1 MHTPPKRTNVAGL
14 IGAVVFAVVVAPLN
28 STMLAV
34 ALVPIREDFDIGTA
48 AAAWLISAY
57 FIAMA
62 VMQPLGGRLGDQLGR
77 RKVFLGGAVAF
88 AIASAL
94 AMVAWSF
101 PVLIIFRVAQAIS
114 GGLMFPNGMALL
126 REEIPAHQRGKA
138 FGAMGALIGIA
149 VGAGPPLGGVLA
161 TVFHWRVLFATNLPL
176 IAIALVL
183 AVRYLPANRP
193 SSGSRA
199 QPDLLGATW
208 LLAALTFFGLIGS
221 LLGDREAAIIA
232 WPLSTITTT
241 IAWPAV
247 VAAVAALAVVAV
259 VLFTVRQRRTANPL
273 VDFALFRTRAF
284 AAGTTSSLLS
294 NIVMFS
300 VLVAVPLYVQD
311 LRGGTEAQ
319 AGLLLGV
326 MAVFSIGL
334 APAAGVLMD
343 RIGRRKP
350 AVAGGLVLLIGAAMA
365 NGVGD
370 ATAWWLIVVA
380 LWAMGTG
387 SAFLQSALQTASIEA
402 LPREQAGAAS
412 GIFATT
418 RHVGGLLATAMVAAL
433 VGSGGLDSVV
443 PMRLLAGILTVVSLG
458 TMLAAF
464 GLHHWPPDMEK
475 RDAVQPSKQEAEA
488 G

>member
-1 MHTPPKRTNVAGL
+1 MQTPSKRTNVAGL

-34 ALVPIREDFDIGTA
+34 ALVPIREDFDVGTS

-77 RKVFLGGAVAF
+77 RKMFLGGAVAF

-101 PVLIIFRVAQAIS
+101 PVLVIFRIAQAVS
-114 GGLMFPNGMALL
+114 GGLMFPNGMAVL
-126 REEIPAHQRGKA
+126 REEIPARQRGKA
-138 FGAMGALIGIA
+138 FGAMGAIIGIA
-149 VGAGPPLGGVLA
+149 VGGGPPLGGVLA
-161 TVFHWRVLFATNLPL
+161 TAFHWRVLFATNLPL

-183 AVRYLPANRP
+183 AIRYLPASRP
-193 SSGSRA
+193 STRA
-199 QPDLLGATW
+199 QGRPDLLGAAW
-208 LLAALTFFGLIGS
+208 LLAAFIFFGLTGS
-221 LLGDREAAIIA
+221 LVGDRE
-232 WPLSTITTT
+232 ST
-241 IAWPAV
+241 AV
-247 VAAVAALAVVAV
+247 VWLVAVPVLSAVAVAL
-259 VLFTVRQRRTANPL
+259 FISRQRSALNPL
-273 VDFALFRTRAF
+273 VDFALFRSRAF

-294 NIVMFS
+294 NVVMFS
-300 VLVAVPLYVQD
+300 VLVSVPLYVQD

-343 RIGRRKP
+343 RIGRRRP
-350 AVAGGLVLLIGAAMA
+350 AVAGGLVLLIGAGLA
-365 NGVGD
+365 NGVG
-370 ATAWWLIVVA
+370 ASTSWWLIIVA
-380 LWAMGTG
+380 LWALGTG

-402 LPREQAGAAS
+402 LPPEQAGSAAGVFS
-412 GIFATT
+412 TT
-418 RHVGGLLATAMVAAL
+418 RHVGGLLATAMVVAL
-433 VGSGGLDSVV
+433 VGSGGLDDVF
-443 PMRLLAGILTVVSLG
+443 PLRLLAGILTVVSLG
-458 TMLAAF
+458 TVLAAF
-464 GLHHWPPDMEK
+464 GLHHWPPDMGK
-475 RDAVQPSKQEAEA
+475 RDAGRRAAQEAEA

>member
-1 MHTPPKRTNVAGL
+1 MHTSLKRTNVPGL
-14 IGAVVFAVVVAPLN
+14 IGAVAFAVVVAPLN
-28 STMLAV
+28 STMLFV
-34 ALVPIREDFDIGTA
+34 ALVPIREDFGVGTA
-48 AAAWLISAY
+48 AATWLISAY

-62 VMQPLGGRLGDQLGR
+62 VMQPMGGRLGDQLGR

-88 AIASAL
+88 AIVSAL

-149 VGAGPPLGGVLA
+149 VGAGPLLGGVLA
-161 TVFHWRVLFATNLPL
+161 TAFHWRVLFATNLPL
-176 IAIALVL
+176 IAIALIL
-183 AVRYLPANRP
+183 AIRYLPTDRP
-193 SSGSRA
+193 ASESSMK
-199 QPDLLGATW
+199 PDLLGATW
-208 LLAALTFFGLIGS
+208 LLASLTFLGLTGS
-221 LLGDREAAIIA
+221 LFGARDTASVA
-232 WPLSTITTT
+232 WPVS
-241 IAWPAV
+241 
-247 VAAVAALAVVAV
+247 VAALAVVAGV
-259 VLFTVRQRRTANPL
+259 FFVLRQRRAPNPL
-273 VDFALFRTRAF
+273 VDFTLFRVRAF
-284 AAGTTSSLLS
+284 AAGTVSSVLS

-300 VLVAVPLYVQD
+300 VLIAVPLYVLD

-334 APAAGVLMD
+334 APAAGVIMD
-343 RIGRRKP
+343 RVGRRKP
-350 AVAGGLVLLIGAAMA
+350 ALAGGLVLLIGASMA
-365 NGVGD
+365 NGVGEN
-370 ATAWWLIVVA
+370 TPWLLIVIA
-380 LWAMGTG
+380 LWVMGTG
-387 SAFLQSALQTASIEA
+387 SAFLQSSLQTASIEA

-433 VGSGGLDSVV
+433 VGSGGLDSIV
-443 PMRLLAGILTVVSLG
+443 PIRLLAAILTVVSLG
-458 TMLAAF
+458 TMLVAF
-464 GLHHWPPDMEK
+464 GLHHWPPDMGRSSEG
-475 RDAVQPSKQEAEA
+475 QPSTQEVEV